1 MRSPEAREGMKPS
14 RGLRACCTFVLAA
27 SLAGSLTARPA
38 SGAGDP
44 RLEWRTKATEHFRV
58 HYYSGEEAI
67 AERVARIA
75 EDVHRELVPALASD
89 PGHPVDVVITDDSD
103 SANGSATAFPYD
115 LIRLYAVPPDE
126 LSPLGEVDDWYRSL
140 FTHEYTH
147 VLHMVRIGGLPALW
161 NRVVGRTLVPNQW
174 APRWTLE
181 GIAVLEETLH
191 TSGGRLRSSLWDAQ
205 LRADRMGPHPATLD
219 RVTGTPRTWP
229 MGTLWYL
236 YGSFFFRWFE
246 RSYGHAALRALIE
259 THGSEL
265 VGYGLERSFRRA
277 TGRTLSELW
286 DLFLEAEDARARAE
300 HEAFLAAGPRE
311 GEPLTAHGM
320 SALHARWLPSTEREP
335 ERIVY
340 FRSDGHDT
348 AGIVAIPM
356 RDGARAGEPELVAR
370 TAGET
375 HVAAARGGDLI
386 VGAPELSNQVYGFG
400 DLVRVPAG
408 LRDRWGDAPERS
420 RLTRGARVD
429 GLDVSPDGRR
439 VVFVTRHRGRSAIV
453 EAELPERAGDAL
465 GDPRVLV
472 EGEGFDAFYAPRYAP
487 DGERIAY
494 GAWLTP
500 ESRERVLGSRGA
512 GARDLFIVDR
522 TSGARRA
529 LTRDR
534 AIDGAPCFTP
544 DGRYVLFHS
553 DAIDGRF
560 EVHAIALEGGARFRV
575 TRAPF
580 AAVEPAVSP
589 RGDFLA
595 FSSYDARGWHLR
607 AMPLDP
613 ATFEP
618 VTLDPRAERDREP
631 AHAEPPAIPTRDDD
645 YAPLASLRPRA
656 YALQTGT
663 GAFGTAIVASTTG
676 ADASG
681 NHRFTLL
688 GRVETDRPELQ
699 FDASYAYERLRAD
712 VGIRAFRTL
721 SARGGG
727 MNRALYVLP
736 WVQESAGLE
745 TSASLPFPSTFA
757 ARSATLAAS
766 FVRVAGEPASATLPF
781 DPFNR
786 PLVPFEG
793 HVASLRAAF
802 DYRRTQGFLH
812 SVGAERGQA
821 LSLGGMVAHGLV
833 GSSRA
838 GYAVTASGSQYVPLV
853 EVASALQ
860 HHTLAL
866 HASGG
871 TSDGEYPGPG
881 AFSLGGFTAVPLT
894 TTLQQL
900 LVQGGVALRGYEPF
914 ALSGRSFGLVNA
926 EYRFPIANVDRGA
939 GLHPV
944 FLKRVTGALFTD
956 VGSAFSALPDA
967 TLRGGSGA
975 ELWLDT
981 TAGYFID
988 LLFRLGVARGWS
1000 EGGVWQ
1006 TYFVATTVY

>member
-1 MRSPEAREGMKPS
+1 MRSPGAREGVTPS
-14 RGLRACCTFVLAA
+14 RGLRVFYRHVAGGLLA
-27 SLAGSLTARPA
+27 SVLTASPA
-38 SGAGDP
+38 RAAGDP
-44 RLEWRTKATEHFRV
+44 RLDWRTKATEHFRV

-67 AERVARIA
+67 AARVARIA
-75 EDVHRELVPALASD
+75 EDVHRELVPELASD
-89 PGHPVDVVITDDSD
+89 PGRPVDVVITDDSD

-126 LSPLGEVDDWYRSL
+126 LSPLGEVDDWYRAL

-147 VLHMVRIGGLPALW
+147 ILHMVRIGGLPALW
-161 NRVVGRTLVPNQW
+161 NRIVGRTLVPNQW

-205 LRADRMGPHPATLD
+205 LRADRLGDHPATLD
-219 RVTGTPRTWP
+219 RVTGSPRTWP

-236 YGSFFFRWFE
+236 YGSTFFRWFE
-246 RSYGHAALRALIE
+246 RTYGHAALRVLIE

-286 DLFLEAEDARARAE
+286 ERFLEEEDARARAA
-300 HEAFLAAGPRE
+300 HDAFVAAGPRE
-311 GEPLTAHGM
+311 GAPLTDHGM
-320 SALHARWLPSTEREP
+320 NALHPRWLPPSAHEP

-356 RDGARAGEPELVAR
+356 RGGARDGAPELVAR
-370 TAGET
+370 TAGEAM
-375 HVAAARGGDLI
+375 VARTPRGDLVI
-386 VGAPELSNQVYGFG
+386 GAPELSNQVYGFG
-400 DLVRVPAG
+400 DLVRVPEG
-408 LRDRWGDAPERS
+408 LRDRWGDAPERE

-429 GLDVSPDGRR
+429 GLDVSPDGRH

-453 EAELPERAGDAL
+453 EAELPVRAGDPL
-465 GDPRVLV
+465 GAPRILV
-472 EGEGFDAFYAPRYAP
+472 AGDGFDAFYAPRYAP
-487 DGERIAY
+487 DGQRVAY

-500 ESRERVLGSRGA
+500 ESRERALGARAA
-512 GARDLFIVDR
+512 GARDLFLVDR
-522 TSGARRA
+522 ATGASRA

-534 AIDGAPCFTP
+534 AIDGGACFTP

-553 DAIDGRF
+553 DAADGRF
-560 EVHAIALEGGARFRV
+560 EVHAIALSSGARFRV
-575 TRAPF
+575 TRTPF

-595 FSSYDARGWHLR
+595 FASYDARGWHLR

-613 ATFEP
+613 AAFEP
-618 VTLDPRAERDREP
+618 LTLDPRADEGREP
-631 AHAEPPAIPTRDDD
+631 AHAEPPATPAQDDE

-656 YALQTGT
+656 YGLQTGT
-663 GAFGTAIVASTTG
+663 GTFGTAIAASTSG

-712 VGIRAFRTL
+712 LGLRAFRTL

-736 WVQESAGLE
+736 WVQESVGLE
-745 TSASLPFPSTFA
+745 SSATYPFPSTFA
-757 ARSATLAAS
+757 SRSATLAAG
-766 FVRVAGEPASATLPF
+766 FVRVAGEPASASLPF

-793 HVASLRAAF
+793 HVASLRASF

-838 GYAVTASGSQYVPLV
+838 GYSVTASGSQYLPLV
-853 EVASALQ
+853 DLAAPLR

-881 AFSLGGFTAVPLT
+881 AFSLGGFASVPLT

-914 ALSGRSFGLVNA
+914 AISGRSFGLLNA
-926 EYRFPIANVDRGA
+926 EYRFPIVNVDRGV

-944 FLKRVTGALFTD
+944 FLKRVTGAAFTD
-956 VGSAFSALPDA
+956 IGTAFTGIPGA

-981 TAGYFID
+981 SAGYFID

-1006 TYFVATTVY
+1006 TYFVATTMY

>member
-1 MRSPEAREGMKPS
+1 MRSTEAREGVTPS
-14 RGLRACCTFVLAA
+14 RGLRVFYTIVVGGLLASALAA
-27 SLAGSLTARPA
+27 PPARA
-38 SGAGDP
+38 AGDP

-58 HYYSGEEAI
+58 HYYSGEEGI

-75 EDVHRELVPALASD
+75 EDVHRELVPELASD

-126 LSPLGEVDDWYRSL
+126 LSPLGEVDDWYRAL

-147 VLHMVRIGGLPALW
+147 ILHMVRIGGLPALW

-181 GIAVLEETLH
+181 GVAVLEESLH

-205 LRADRMGPHPATLD
+205 LRADRLGDHPATLD
-219 RVTGTPRTWP
+219 RVTGNPRTWP
-229 MGTLWYL
+229 QGNLWYL
-236 YGSFFFRWFE
+236 YGSYFFRWFE
-246 RSYGHAALRALIE
+246 RTYGHAALRVLLE

-286 DLFLEAEDARARAE
+286 SLFLEEEDARSRAVNQG
-300 HEAFLAAGPRE
+300 FVAAGPRE
-311 GEPLTAHGM
+311 GVALTSHGM
-320 SALHARWLPSTEREP
+320 SALHPRWLPASAHEP

-348 AGIVAIPM
+348 SGIVAIPM
-356 RDGARAGEPELVAR
+356 RGGERTAEPELVAR
-370 TAGET
+370 TAGD
-375 HVAAARGGDLI
+375 AMAAREPNGDLVI
-386 VGAPELSNQVYGFG
+386 GATEVSNQVYGFG
-400 DLVRVPAG
+400 DLVRVPEG
-408 LRDRWGDAPERS
+408 LRDRWGDAPERE

-429 GLDVSPDGRR
+429 GLDVSPDGRH

-453 EAELPERAGDAL
+453 EAELPVRPGEPL
-465 GDPRVLV
+465 GAPRVLV

-487 DGERIAY
+487 DGARIAY
-494 GAWLTP
+494 GAWLTAA
-500 ESRERVLGSRGA
+500 SRERTLGTRGA
-512 GARDLFIVDR
+512 GARDLFLVDR
-522 TSGARRA
+522 TTSERRA

-534 AIDGAPCFTP
+534 AIDGGACFTP

-553 DAIDGRF
+553 DAADGRF
-560 EVHAIALEGGARFRV
+560 EVHAIALADGARFRV
-575 TRAPF
+575 TRTPF

-607 AMPLDP
+607 AMPLVP
-613 ATFEP
+613 SAFEP
-618 VTLDPRAERDREP
+618 IALDPHADDAREP
-631 AHAEPPAIPTRDDD
+631 AHAEPPGAPTHDDD

-656 YALQTGT
+656 YGLQAGTGT
-663 GAFGTAIVASTTG
+663 FGTAILATTTG

-681 NHRFTLL
+681 NHRFTLV

-699 FDASYAYERLRAD
+699 FDANYAYERLRAD
-712 VGIRAFRTL
+712 LGIRAFRML

-736 WVQESAGLE
+736 WVQESVGLE
-745 TSASLPFPSTFA
+745 SSATLPFPTTFA
-757 ARSATLAAS
+757 SRSATLAAS
-766 FVRVAGEPASATLPF
+766 FVRVAGEPASANLPF

-793 HVASLRAAF
+793 HIASVRASF
-802 DYRRTQGFLH
+802 DYRRTQAFLH

-821 LSLGGMVAHGLV
+821 FSAGGMVAHELV
-833 GSSRA
+833 GSSRSGYSLTA
-838 GYAVTASGSQYVPLV
+838 GASQYVPLV
-853 EVASALQ
+853 DLAAPLQ

-871 TSDGEYPGPG
+871 TSDGDYPGPG
-881 AFSLGGFTAVPLT
+881 AFSLGGFSAVPLT

-914 ALSGRSFGLVNA
+914 AISGRSFGLANA
-926 EYRFPIANVDRGA
+926 EYRFPIVNVDRGVA
-939 GLHPV
+939 LHPV

-956 VGSAFSALPDA
+956 VGTAFTALPDA

-981 TAGYFID
+981 TAGYFAD